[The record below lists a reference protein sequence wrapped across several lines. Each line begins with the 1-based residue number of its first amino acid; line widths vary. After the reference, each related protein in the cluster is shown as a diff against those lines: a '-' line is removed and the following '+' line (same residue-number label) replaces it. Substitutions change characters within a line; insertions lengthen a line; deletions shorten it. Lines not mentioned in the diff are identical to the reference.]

1 MRFDFVPTFR
11 PSISEWNEGL
21 EAYTRKYVEN
31 TPEVKRSG
39 LARVIPPKE
48 WKWLRKN
55 AFENVKPITFK
66 PIRQCTSTRAGV
78 TRCQIQEMKTSTIS
92 EFETF
97 VKKSH
102 ATPSNIEEKLKRN
115 DNIIDEECIA
125 MIERAFWKSSLSHTS
140 KPGVYGA
147 DIKASLF
154 QKDVEACGRGWNFSN
169 LESILTRGLSKEER
183 ENLHGVASSYLY
195 VGSWGSMFAWHTEDY
210 ELNSVNY
217 IHQGKP
223 KVWYSIPPAYA
234 KRFESVA
241 ASLFAAE
248 SRECAE
254 FLRHKTC
261 MISPTKIRSYG
272 IPVCRQ
278 VCYEGQLMITFPRT
292 YHAGFNVGF
301 NIAESTNFATASWI
315 PLGLEAKH
323 CKCQEKIEMR
333 EEQKRLKAGKR
344 KRRRRSSSE
353 SVVKINV
360 HRMLIRLRE
369 TYPLVF
375 EQRPDLLSHLR
386 NAEKLF
392 ADDDNGEV
400 IFRKEAKKIKILSE
414 CCLPVVERML

>member
-1 MRFDFVPTFR
+1 MVFNNGLVCGVCVLLCCHCFFIVVFKDSEREASRPMSDVWKNRFSSSKTFLVNQKSKNLNVQRTIEFQHFVPT
-11 PSISEWNEGL
+11 ISEWNEGL

-48 WKWLRKN
+48 WKWLRKS
-55 AFENVKPITFK
+55 AFENVNDETFK

-115 DNIIDEECIA
+115 DNIIDEDCIA
-125 MIERAFWKSSLSHTS
+125 TIERAFWKTSLSHTS

-154 QKDVEACGRGWNFSN
+154 EKDVEACGRGWNFSN

-210 ELNSVNY
+210 ELNSINY
-217 IHQGKP
+217 IHHGKP

-234 KRFESVA
+234 KRFECVA

-248 SRECAE
+248 SKECPE
-254 FLRHKTC
+254 FPSSQDMHDLTDKNSILWYSRVSTSMLRGTTHD
-261 MISPTKIRSYG
+261 Y
-272 IPVCRQ
+272 
-278 VCYEGQLMITFPRT
+278 
-292 YHAGFNVGF
+292 
-301 NIAESTNFATASWI
+301 
-315 PLGLEAKH
+315 
-323 CKCQEKIEMR
+323 
-333 EEQKRLKAGKR
+333 
-344 KRRRRSSSE
+344 
-353 SVVKINV
+353 
-360 HRMLIRLRE
+360 
-369 TYPLVF
+369 
-375 EQRPDLLSHLR
+375 LS
-386 NAEKLF
+386 
-392 ADDDNGEV
+392 
-400 IFRKEAKKIKILSE
+400 
-414 CCLPVVERML
+414 